1 MKFILVLI
9 YLILSVSG
17 LIFMKLG
24 GNPGT
29 VAIKDGNI
37 SMVMNL
43 ISGLGFICYIG
54 SFLLFTRIVVMFD
67 LSYILPLVTGIV
79 QVLVLLAAHYIF
91 KENISFIEIIGASL
105 IIIGIVIMNLNSTN
119 NNNIE
124 KTKINTQQMIQNK

>member
-91 KENISFIEIIGASL
+91 KENISFIEIIG
-105 IIIGIVIMNLNSTN
+105 
-119 NNNIE
+119 
-124 KTKINTQQMIQNK
+124 

>member
-9 YLILSVSG
+9 YLILTVSG

-79 QVLVLLAAHYIF
+79 QVLVLLASYYIF
-91 KENISFIEIIGASL
+91 KENISITGIIGACL
-105 IIIGIVIMNLNSTN
+105 IIIGIVIMNVSSAN

-124 KTKINTQQMIQNK
+124 KAKVNTQQIVQNK